1 MALFEILSGDFERE
15 PVRLRWSDAGRAF
28 MRLTSV
34 DGVVEDVFLATDV
47 AGAAEA
53 GEGRVGEYLAR
64 WAERDGFSTH
74 HGDARTSEGA
84 RSADGRADR
93 LFVVLL
99 RDGRKLVARGTRD
112 TIAEIKAAALPPGHR
127 PSRLSRLDSAR
138 AAAVG
143 GSSIL
148 PRLMPGLF
156 ARLRPNR

>member
-1 MALFEILSGDFERE
+1 MASFEILSGDFERE
-15 PVRLRWSDAGRAF
+15 TVRLRWSDAGRGY

-74 HGDARTSEGA
+74 HQPLDGA
-84 RSADGRADR
+84 AGLRSSDGRKDR

-99 RDGRKLVARGTRD
+99 RDGRKLVARGAPETV
-112 TIAEIKAAALPPGHR
+112 AEIKAATLPPGHR
-127 PSRLSRLDSAR
+127 PERLAKLDSAR
-138 AAAVG
+138 AAVVSQ
-143 GSSIL
+143 SSLL
-148 PRLMPGLF
+148 PRLMPGLI